1 MMLYVTVK
9 REVCMLLVGSHNK
22 STIRQKKKK
31 TRGLYTVYTDLG
43 TEKKDFLNEYFKKNH
58 ELN

>member
-22 STIRQKKKK
+22 STIRQKKKN
-31 TRGLYTVYTDLG
+31 TRGLYTIYTDLG
-43 TEKKDFLNEYFKKNH
+43 TEKKGFS
-58 ELN
+58 

>member
-31 TRGLYTVYTDLG
+31 TRGLYTIHADLE
-43 TEKKDFLNEYFKKNH
+43 TEKKDFLNEYFFKNH